1 MSIQLRF
8 FASLRE
14 ALGDRAELEAAS
26 PMTVADARDALIARG
41 EPWSGALARGRAV
54 RCAVN
59 KTLCDERTEV
69 KPGDELAFFP
79 PVTGG

>member
-14 ALGDRAELEAAS
+14 TLGDHADF
-26 PMTVADARDALIARG
+26 VADTSTSVAAVRDALIARG
-41 EPWSGALARGRAV
+41 EPWASSLARGRAV

-59 KTLCDERTEV
+59 KTLCEEAAIV
-69 KPGDELAFFP
+69 GPGDELAFFP